1 VGDGDVA
8 RLLKGA
14 RRIVEG
20 PTTIVAYGF
29 DEAGFEA
36 RNEKQELSD
45 GSKLEFVRFD
55 DPRDFSDADGVVIPQ
70 GIFEKF
76 ETRRTEFFGAKTEV
90 WVDRWYLL
98 EHERQIFNLLRAG
111 KWVCFLVGRI
121 IDDIPQGLH
130 LESSSDTDLC
140 KRILNAFGVERH
152 RRYHLDVPVEVRTRD
167 REFERYVQ
175 GYGEPTTVF
184 EPPGDPH
191 IEKRV
196 IVELTDGAAVG
207 VEFDYQL
214 FFLPFRPKEKNWST
228 AVSIAKTVSQAI
240 SSYRRNRVIE
250 IPDWVDE
257 IRFQNEE
264 ALYLKINSSL
274 ENVNR
279 LESELESW
287 RDYKGI
293 LTTSGI
299 PLKSRVIAIL
309 ENFFGLRVDGLEDN
323 HEEAIIKGDDDVP
336 LIMFE
341 TKGADEYLPKI
352 WCDELNLHKTIHDL
366 PGSVAGVLV
375 VNMDKSSHWLN
386 SRISKNPAGDFVE
399 YAEKQHVLIL
409 RAIDLLFLMQ
419 QLENNPR
426 RKKRLL
432 EILCSGGGWLK
443 ADRNSYHLMTS
454 AQSEPKNNHESSFA

>member
-1 VGDGDVA
+1 MA

-20 PTTIVAYGF
+20 STTIVAYGF
-29 DEAGFEA
+29 DQAGFEA
-36 RNEKQELSD
+36 RGEKQELSD

-55 DPRDFSDADGVVIPQ
+55 DPRDLSDVDGIVIPQ

-76 ETRRTEFFGAKTEV
+76 QTRRTEFFGAKTEV

-98 EHERQIFNLLRAG
+98 EHERQVFNLLRAG

-121 IDDIPQGLH
+121 IDDVPQGLH
-130 LESSSDTDLC
+130 LESSGDTDLC

-167 REFERYVQ
+167 SEFEHYVNS
-175 GYGEPTTVF
+175 YGEPTTVF
-184 EPPGDPH
+184 EVPRDPR

-196 IVELTDGAAVG
+196 IVELTNGAAVG
-207 VEFDYQL
+207 LEFDHQL
-214 FFLPFRPKEKNWST
+214 FFLPFRPKEKQWPT
-228 AVSIAKTVSQAI
+228 AMSIAKTVSQAI

-264 ALYLKINSSL
+264 ALYLKINAAL

-309 ENFFGLRVDGLEDN
+309 ENFFGLRIDGLEGD
-323 HEEAIIKGDDDVP
+323 HEEAVIKGDDDVP
-336 LIMFE
+336 LVMFQ
-341 TKGADEYLPKI
+341 TKSADEYLPKI
-352 WCDELNLHKTIHDL
+352 WCDELNFHKTLHEL
-366 PGSVAGVLV
+366 PESIAGVLF
-375 VNMDKSSHWLN
+375 VNMDKSSHWLS
-386 SRISKNPAGDFVE
+386 SRISKTVAPDIVE
-399 YAEKQHVLIL
+399 YAEKHDVLIV
-409 RAIDLLFLMQ
+409 RSIDLLFLMQ

-426 RKKRLL
+426 RKNLLL
-432 EILCSGGGWLK
+432 EILASGGGWLK
-443 ADRNSYHLMTS
+443 ADRNGYRLMTS
-454 AQSEPKNNHESSFA
+454 AKTEPKNDPESSFA